1 MLFNFLFA
9 LNEEGTI
16 SLEITGFGIRHGT
29 PGNLDLGS
37 VEVSGSIQELSGQF
51 QDFFWIEDLLGRMTG
66 HYTTVQCNGLYGPS
80 NSLITGIYLK
90 AGNIVPQLILGL
102 SGNVSVQ
109 NSLSDYVSIY
119 KPIVYIYKTTQASN
133 IGLANKYGDI
143 PWIKVVIPP
152 YSSAGNYNGT
162 IVFSLYSN

>member
-9 LNEEGTI
+9 LNEEWTI
-16 SLEITGFGIRHGT
+16 SLEITWFGIRHGT
-29 PGNLDLGS
+29 PWNLDLWS
-37 VEVSGSIQELSGQF
+37 VEVSWSIQELSGQF
-51 QDFFWIEDLLGRMTG
+51 QDFFWIEDLLWRMTW
-66 HYTTVQCNGLYGPS
+66 HYTTVQCNGLYWPS
-80 NSLITGIYLK
+80 NSLITWIYLK
-90 AGNIVPQLILGL
+90 AWNIVPQLILWL
-102 SGNVSVQ
+102 SWNVSVQ

-133 IGLANKYGDI
+133 IWLANKYWDI

-152 YSSAGNYNGT
+152 YSSAWNYNWT